1 MSKSPITTEIIR
13 TACYQLSQKHPLLRM
28 YIPKSDHPLRFH
40 PLDNIGIKVQQS
52 PERNWLSALNQDL
65 SSPFKYGKNPLWRV
79 TLLPDAEL
87 NLTNAE
93 YKYQCVVIIGIDHA
107 IADGLAFFF
116 IVGQLMTY
124 ICSIME
130 NDDISGEVQSQPLP
144 ENMEVSQDLYK
155 GQSFARSLLYY
166 AAKKIPSLCQPLI
179 KIVGPKPSQYS
190 HTSVVNFLKDEEQY
204 VKNEPVHMKIV
215 YRCMNEEETSKLLKK
230 SKANGVS
237 PAAALLASYFLAFQ
251 QFADI
256 SGKQVKFAA
265 SKSIRNLTKH
275 SFDLVSAPAFLPHV
289 VEVPDNSNR
298 FWEFSDMCNFDRDG
312 STRLGEIHAHCYE
325 LVTEWLKTTKDT
337 PEGRADTLVRI
348 ANFGRCKWLE
358 MSAESPMRLEG
369 VLSQAQ
375 ADLLP
380 NNPTFYISCLTV
392 NNKMSWYM
400 SYFSNKFRENTAVKI
415 ADTMFKIL
423 KEQTI

>member
-1 MSKSPITTEIIR
+1 M
-13 TACYQLSQKHPLLRM
+13 ACYKLSQKHPLLRM

-40 PLDNIGIKVQQS
+40 HLDNIGIKVQQS
-52 PERNWLSALNQDL
+52 PERNWLSALSQDL

-116 IVGQLMTY
+116 MVGELMTY

-130 NDDISGEVQSQPLP
+130 NDNVSGEVQSQPLP
-144 ENMEVSQDLYK
+144 ENMEVSQGLCK

-166 AAKKIPSLCQPLI
+166 AAKKIPSLCQPLLQI
-179 KIVGPKPSQYS
+179 MGPKPSQYS
-190 HTSVVNFLKDEEQY
+190 HTSVVNFLKEEEQY

-256 SGKQVKFAA
+256 SGKQVKFGA
-265 SKSIRNLTKH
+265 SKSLAYARNLTKH
-275 SFDLVSAPAFLPHV
+275 SFDLVSAPAFLPFV

-298 FWEFSDMCNFDRDG
+298 FWEFAEMCNFDRDG
-312 STRLGEIHAHCYE
+312 STRLGEIKAHSYE
-325 LVTEWLKTTKDT
+325 LVTEWYKTTKDT
-337 PEGRADTLVRI
+337 PEGRADTLVHI

-358 MSAESPMRLEG
+358 MSAASPIRLEG
-369 VLSQAQ
+369 LLAQAQ
-375 ADLLP
+375 ADPLQ
-380 NNPTFYISCLTV
+380 NNPTFYINCQTFRD
-392 NNKMSWYM
+392 KMIWTM
-400 SYFSNKFRENTAVKI
+400 SYFSNKVRENTAEKI
-415 ADTMFKIL
+415 ADTMCKIL
-423 KEQTI
+423 NEQTI